1 MGYIHNLYK
10 TMQFSC
16 EKADLQKALS
26 VVQKAINSHNTLQVL
41 GNICISVKDQTVEF
55 TATNLEIA
63 ISTSIE
69 ANVVSEG
76 KITLPSRLLVN
87 YVSLLKNGEIDVKLL
102 SGETVQITSR
112 DSETKI
118 KGISAEEFPDIPT
131 FTPEFTFALSGEVL
145 KKAIERVAFSCSASS
160 ARPVLSGV
168 LFWVNKKELRM
179 VGTDSYR
186 LSEQTIEL
194 SEELNESK
202 YIVPA
207 RTLQELSRIVE
218 AKDDIQISVSKNQI
232 LFSTNTT
239 EISSRLI
246 EGNFPDY
253 KRIIPVDQKG
263 TFTVSRSDLTL
274 AVKRAGIFAKE
285 MDNNIIKVNL
295 STEGLKITT
304 DETEIGSGNTLIDGE
319 IEGEGETV
327 ALNAL
332 YFLDILQVLHS
343 ENVRII
349 VKEQL
354 APVKILSEEDDGF
367 TYILMPLKV

>member
-1 MGYIHNLYK
+1 
-10 TMQFSC
+10 MQFSC
-16 EKADLQKALS
+16 EKSDLQKALS

-41 GNICISVKDQTVEF
+41 GNICITAKDQTVEF

-63 ISTSIE
+63 ITTSIE
-69 ANVVSEG
+69 AEVVSEG

-87 YVSLLKNGEIDVKLL
+87 YISLLKNGEVDVKLL
-102 SGETVQITSR
+102 SAETVKIISR

-118 KGISAEEFPDIPT
+118 KGISAEEFPDVPT
-131 FTPEFTFALSGEVL
+131 FTPNFTFSLSGEVL
-145 KKAIERVAFSCSASS
+145 KKAIERVAFACSASS

-168 LFWVNKKELRM
+168 LFWVKGNELRM

-186 LSEQTIEL
+186 LSEQVIAL
-194 SEELNESK
+194 ADDLDEEK

-207 RTLQELSRIVE
+207 RTLQELSRIIE
-218 AKDDIQISVSKNQI
+218 AKDDIKINVSKNQI
-232 LFSTNTT
+232 LFSTNST

-253 KRIIPVDQKG
+253 KRIIPADKKG

-285 MDNNIIKVNL
+285 MDNNIIKVEL
-295 STEGLKITT
+295 SNEGLKITT
-304 DETEIGSGNTLIDGE
+304 DETEIGSGNTLVDGE
-319 IEGEGETV
+319 IQGEGGTV
-327 ALNAL
+327 ALNAV

-343 ENVRII
+343 ENVRIV
-349 VKEQL
+349 VKEPL

>member
-1 MGYIHNLYK
+1 
-10 TMQFSC
+10 MQFSC
-16 EKADLQKALS
+16 EKSDLQKALS
-26 VVQKAINSHNTLQVL
+26 VVQKAINSHNTLQIL
-41 GNICISVKDQTVEF
+41 GNICITAKENIVEF

-69 ANVVSEG
+69 ANIIKEG
-76 KITLPSRLLVN
+76 KTTVPSRLFVN
-87 YVSLLKNGEIDVKLL
+87 YVSLLKNGEIDINVQ
-102 SGETVQITSR
+102 SGDTLEITSR
-112 DSETKI
+112 DSQTKI

-131 FTPEFTFALSGEVL
+131 FTPDFTFYLSGEVL
-145 KKAIERVAFSCSASS
+145 KKAIERVAFACSASS

-168 LFWVNKKELRM
+168 LFWINNNELRM

-186 LSEQTIEL
+186 LSEQTIAL
-194 SEELNESK
+194 SEQFPESK
-202 YIVPA
+202 CIVPA
-207 RTLQELSRIVE
+207 RTLQELSRIIE
-218 AKDDIQISVSKNQI
+218 AKDDIKINVSKNQI

-253 KRIIPVDQKG
+253 KRIIPVDKKG
-263 TFTVSRSDLTL
+263 TFTVSRSDITL

-285 MDNNIIKVNL
+285 MDNNIIKVEL
-295 STEGLKITT
+295 SNEGLKITT
-304 DETEIGSGNTLIDGE
+304 DETEIGSGNTLVDGE
-319 IEGEGETV
+319 IEGEGEIV
-327 ALNAL
+327 ALNSV

-343 ENVRII
+343 ENVRIV

-354 APVKILSEEDDGF
+354 SPVKILSAEDDGF